1 MALDTFLLELWESG
15 RVSVSSTQSPSD
27 EEIARAESALAEH
40 EVAVRLNLS
49 GAAPPYSRPAAL
61 WGAQLLYRACQLY
74 VDRNTGEDHLREA
87 LPTDSP
93 FEANPATHY
102 CVDLA
107 LRYLPDVARLV
118 RRANAEDPLLARLTD
133 LGRQWPLS
141 SVGMPDTTP
150 TSLDS
155 LADDH
160 CLLAVYVD
168 RIIATGDRA
177 RLVDP
182 RVAAAVQC
190 ALGMLSQL
198 APALAADL
206 TTPPGQTP

>member
-1 MALDTFLLELWESG
+1 MADDLQNMQRASEYYVDPAASG
-15 RVSVSSTQSPSD
+15 
-27 EEIARAESALAEH
+27 
-40 EVAVRLNLS
+40 VAGPHFTPAP
-49 GAAPPYSRPAAL
+49 GAAPRGSVPTPRQTPDF
-61 WGAQLLYRACQLY
+61 
-74 VDRNTGEDHLREA
+74 DRLADIEL
-87 LPTDSP
+87 
-93 FEANPATHY
+93 
-102 CVDLA
+102 DLKI
-107 LRYLPDVARLV
+107 V
-118 RRANAEDPLLARLTD
+118 
-133 LGRQWPLS
+133 LGRAEMELAEVLKLDS
-141 SVGMPDTTP
+141 GSVVM
-150 TSLDS
+150 LDS